1 MMNIKTLF
9 IFFMLFA
16 FFRIAAQ
23 TDLDIQRQ
31 YADSLF
37 SEHKYFDAITEY
49 KRLLFFDKEKK
60 FDFLANFKIG
70 LAYKNG
76 GKYEQAIKFF
86 KFAEKSAVNP
96 EDRLNI
102 SIWIARTNI
111 LRGTTEI
118 ALDSLNNI
126 ASRIND
132 STKLAKINY
141 WKGWAFMF
149 ADQWDSAK
157 TEFEKIDTNHV
168 LARICKDVIN
178 QKYSVTFAKLISY
191 ILPGAG
197 QFYTGHYVS
206 GLMSLGMNVLWGYL
220 TVNAFLADRV
230 FDGIV
235 IGNLLWFRFYRG
247 NYQNA
252 EKFALQ
258 KNIRIANI
266 ALRKVQIE
274 YKGEKP

>member
-1 MMNIKTLF
+1 MNK
-9 IFFMLFA
+9 IFYIIIFVGFSRLVAQSNLDSQLNYADLLFA
-16 FFRIAAQ
+16 Q
-23 TDLDIQRQ
+23 NQ
-31 YADSLF
+31 Y
-37 SEHKYFDAITEY
+37 YDAITEY
-49 KRLLFFDKEKK
+49 KRLLFFDSEHR
-60 FDFLANFKIG
+60 FGFTGNYKIG
-70 LAYKNG
+70 LSYKKG
-76 GKYEQAIKFF
+76 GKYDDAVKFF
-86 KFAEKSAVNP
+86 KLAEINAENDLQKLNA
-96 EDRLNI
+96 RLQ
-102 SIWIARTNI
+102 IARSNI
-111 LRGTTEI
+111 LRGTTEN
-118 ALDSLNNI
+118 ALRMLGNLLQGVKDS
-126 ASRIND
+126 SMV
-132 STKLAKINY
+132 KKIHY

-149 ADQWDSAK
+149 ADKWDSAK
-157 TEFEKIDTNHV
+157 AEFMQLDSVDSLIAVCN
-168 LARICKDVIN
+168 DVIN

-197 QFYTGHYVS
+197 QFYTGHYIS

-258 KNIRIANI
+258 KNIEIANK